1 MCLVHFSSFTAK
13 PGGGDCFQLL
23 CLVLVPNEQGIK
35 GSAAVNFKLC
45 VILVFLDPDIFGVLL
60 PGYEQK
66 VLDFFNF
73 PRYGDT
79 VHRCGPASTEN
90 TAQA

>member
-1 MCLVHFSSFTAK
+1 
-13 PGGGDCFQLL
+13 
-23 CLVLVPNEQGIK
+23 
-35 GSAAVNFKLC
+35 
-45 VILVFLDPDIFGVLL
+45 L